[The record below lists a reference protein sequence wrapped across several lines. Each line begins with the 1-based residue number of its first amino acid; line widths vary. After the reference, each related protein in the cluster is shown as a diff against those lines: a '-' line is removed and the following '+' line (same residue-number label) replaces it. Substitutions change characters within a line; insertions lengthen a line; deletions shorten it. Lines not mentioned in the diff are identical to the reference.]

1 MTSETHGMS
10 GAERAAHEADRERA
24 HHDIDRTHADFARA
38 DGARA
43 HRLGRARRVPSGWHP
58 THTHSWYA
66 GFDEAE

>member
-24 HHDIDRTHADFARA
+24 HHDIDRKAADFARA
-38 DGARA
+38 AGARA
-43 HRLGRARRVPSGWHP
+43 RRLGRERRVTSAWHP

-66 GFDEAE
+66 CFDEAE